1 MGGHELQCTT
11 HIEIPYDGSARGQRA
26 HRMTDGATMA
36 ATPAAATENEQDDA
50 SMTDP
55 ELDRFRRILEDK
67 RLALVR
73 NAQASLEQ
81 DMQLDTNE
89 MPDEVDLASSE
100 YIQSFAL
107 RLRGRER
114 NFLDKIETALKK
126 IDEGEF
132 GVCEDCGEPIGLKR
146 LEARPE
152 TTLCIRCK
160 EDQERAERDFK

>member
-1 MGGHELQCTT
+1 
-11 HIEIPYDGSARGQRA
+11 
-26 HRMTDGATMA
+26 MA
-36 ATPAAATENEQDDA
+36 ATTPASSKNQDSEQDESPISKGDL
-50 SMTDP
+50 
-55 ELDRFRRILEDK
+55 EKFRGILEDK
-67 RLALVR
+67 RLALVK

-81 DMQLDTNE
+81 DMTLDTNE

-114 NFLDKIETALKK
+114 NFLDKIETALRK
-126 IDEGEF
+126 IEDGEF
-132 GVCEDCGEPIGLKR
+132 GTCEECDEPIGRKR

-160 EDQERAERDFK
+160 EDQERNERDFK

>member
-1 MGGHELQCTT
+1 
-11 HIEIPYDGSARGQRA
+11 
-26 HRMTDGATMA
+26 MA
-36 ATPAAATENEQDDA
+36 ATPASATDQHDDVQI
-50 SMTDP
+50 TDG
-55 ELDRFRRILEDK
+55 ELDRFRRVLEEK
-67 RLALVR
+67 RLAIVQS
-73 NAQASLEQ
+73 AQASLEQ

-160 EDQERAERDFK
+160 EDQERTERDFK

>member
-1 MGGHELQCTT
+1 
-11 HIEIPYDGSARGQRA
+11 
-26 HRMTDGATMA
+26 MA
-36 ATPAAATENEQDDA
+36 ATPATATETEHEDA
-50 SMTDP
+50 SIPDR
-55 ELDRFRRILEDK
+55 ELDHFRRILEEK
-67 RLALVR
+67 RLALVK

-114 NFLDKIETALKK
+114 NFLDQIETALRK
-126 IDEGEF
+126 IDAGEF
-132 GVCEDCGEPIGLKR
+132 GVCEDCGEPIGRKR

>member
-1 MGGHELQCTT
+1 MDERQLEHF
-11 HIEIPYDGSARGQRA
+11 RA
-26 HRMTDGATMA
+26 
-36 ATPAAATENEQDDA
+36 
-50 SMTDP
+50 
-55 ELDRFRRILEDK
+55 ILEEK
-67 RLALVR
+67 RLALVK

-100 YIQSFAL
+100 YIQSFSL

-114 NFLDKIETALKK
+114 HFIDKIEVALRKL
-126 IDEGEF
+126 DAGEF

-160 EDQERAERDFK
+160 EDQERTERDFK

>member
-1 MGGHELQCTT
+1 
-11 HIEIPYDGSARGQRA
+11 
-26 HRMTDGATMA
+26 MA
-36 ATPAAATENEQDDA
+36 ATTSASTNPNEQDE
-50 SMTDP
+50 SPMTKGDL
-55 ELDRFRRILEDK
+55 EHFRQVLEDK
-67 RLALVR
+67 RLALVK
-73 NAQASLEQ
+73 NAQESLEQ
-81 DMQLDTNE
+81 DMTLDTNE

-114 NFLDKIETALKK
+114 NFLDKIEKALRK

-132 GVCEDCGEPIGLKR
+132 GTCEECDEPIGRKR

-160 EDQERAERDFK
+160 EDQERNERDFK

>member
-1 MGGHELQCTT
+1 
-11 HIEIPYDGSARGQRA
+11 
-26 HRMTDGATMA
+26 MA
-36 ATPAAATENEQDDA
+36 ATPIAATSDSELDDA
-50 SMTDP
+50 PMSER
-55 ELDRFRRILEDK
+55 ELSRFREILEDK
-67 RLALVR
+67 RLALVK

-114 NFLDKIETALKK
+114 NFLDKIEMALRK
-126 IDEGEF
+126 IERGEF
-132 GVCEDCGEPIGLKR
+132 GTCEECGDAIGMKR

-160 EDQERAERDFK
+160 EDQERNERDFK